1 MPMQASLSASDGAVI
16 QGNAHQWNCWACKT
30 RGVAMQGG
38 STLVLAFGF
47 EEQSGR
53 PMRMKKV
60 RTSLRSYGHIWAQV
74 ETFYRCVVNGEDSN
88 GTRTP
93 ERLMLPAE
101 YRGGKRPEPALAEL
115 QVLFGGP
122 ELRLERSS
130 AVPICEEK
138 CCSNGIDKEAVA
150 PARVAQLRV
159 PFHGVSENLPT
170 WGPPVPWR
178 LAMRSTVWRNLGVE
192 AMAADTA
199 LFCLNTRST
208 NARRIAHEESVEN
221 QLRLYFA
228 ERQPALRFV
237 AQQLD
242 QLSYSDEIRLV
253 RRSRVFI
260 SLFGSALHN
269 CRFLPPDALVVEI
282 RGAMKDDIGKSDV
295 FLYAS
300 LCAQSMGLRWVGYAV
315 NGSSLTSLA
324 RSSTDAWFRTH
335 KASGYFT
342 AHVDSSQLIEVID
355 AALRGEWGSALA
367 QWAAAASKGEPNE
380 ANHRYIRRTLGKIQ
394 RLPQYLRRRSGCS

>member
-1 MPMQASLSASDGAVI
+1 
-16 QGNAHQWNCWACKT
+16 
-30 RGVAMQGG
+30 MQGG

-53 PMRMKKV
+53 PMKMKKV
-60 RTSLRSYGHIWAQV
+60 RTSLRSYGHIWAHV
-74 ETFYRCVVNGEDSN
+74 ETFYRCVVNGQGSN

-115 QVLFGGP
+115 QVLLGGP
-122 ELRLERSS
+122 QLRLERSS
-130 AVPICEEK
+130 AVPICQQQR
-138 CCSNGIDKEAVA
+138 CCSSRIDKEAVA

-178 LAMRSTVWRNLGVE
+178 LAMRSTVWRNLDVE
-192 AMAADTA
+192 EMAADTV
-199 LFCLNTRST
+199 LFCLTGRRPT
-208 NARRIAHEESVEN
+208 NARRFANEATVAD

-269 CRFLPPDALVVEI
+269 CRFLPVDALVVEI

-324 RSSTDAWFRTH
+324 RRSTDAWFRTH
-335 KASGYFT
+335 KVSEYFT
-342 AHVDSSQLIEVID
+342 AHVDGSQLIDVID
-355 AALRGEWGSALA
+355 AALRGEWGRALA
-367 QWAAAASKGEPNE
+367 QWADATTQTEPNWV
-380 ANHRYIRRTLGKIQ
+380 NHRYIRRTLGKIQ
-394 RLPQYLRRRSGCS
+394 RLPQYLRRSSLAVG